1 MADTNTPKAGGYYPP
16 VGFHFQ
22 VVFLGLG
29 NDNDQRFQSVGGLN
43 VEFDV
48 ETVKEG
54 GENRFEHK
62 LPGRAKY
69 PDLSLKRGLL
79 KDSSVIN
86 WCLNALKNRTIS
98 PVDIN
103 VSLLNEKHTPLM
115 TWKVYKAWPRKW
127 SVSDFNAGENSVVVE
142 SLDIC
147 YSYFDIEKS

>member
-1 MADTNTPKAGGYYPP
+1 MADAGKPKAGGYYPP
-16 VGFHFQ
+16 VGFHFR
-22 VVFLGLG
+22 VVFMGVG

-69 PDLSLKRGLL
+69 PDLALKRGLL
-79 KDSSVIN
+79 KDSAVID
-86 WCLNALKNRTIS
+86 WCQNALNNREIRPVTI
-98 PVDIN
+98 V
-103 VSLLNEKHTPLM
+103 VSLLNDQHTPLM
-115 TWKVYKAWPRKW
+115 TWKVHNAWPRKW
-127 SVSDFNAGENSVVVE
+127 SVSDFNAGENAVVVE

-147 YSYFDIEKS
+147 YSYFEVAK

>member
-1 MADTNTPKAGGYYPP
+1 MG
-16 VGFHFQ
+16 V
-22 VVFLGLG
+22 G

-79 KDSSVIN
+79 KDSAVID
-86 WCLNALKNRTIS
+86 WCKNALNNREIR
-98 PVDIN
+98 PIIIE
-103 VSLLNEKHTPLM
+103 VSLLNEQHTPLM
-115 TWKVYKAWPRKW
+115 TWEVYNAWPRKW
-127 SVSDFNAGENSVVVE
+127 SVSDFNAGENAVVIE

-147 YSYFDIEKS
+147 YSYFKVKKG